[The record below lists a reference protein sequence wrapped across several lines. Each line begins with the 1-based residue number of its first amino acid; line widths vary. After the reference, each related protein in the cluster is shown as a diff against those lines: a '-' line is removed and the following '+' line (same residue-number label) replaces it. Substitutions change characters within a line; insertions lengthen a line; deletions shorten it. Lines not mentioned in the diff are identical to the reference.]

1 MSGGAPTSLSVC
13 VREHV
18 ACVRI
23 AGRANFTSSVD
34 FKKLLQQLQGDGCT
48 EIVLDLTEC
57 LLMDSTFL
65 GVLAGAGMKCD
76 SARQEGRPCLIEL
89 FHPPERILELLD
101 NLGVLQL
108 FTILDHAPQLGAFEQ
123 VDEGR
128 ASRVELNRTC
138 WEAHKNLM
146 NTSADNER
154 RFRDAAE
161 FFEKN
166 LRKEEGKE

>member
-1 MSGGAPTSLSVC
+1 MNGGAPTSLSVC
-13 VREHV
+13 VRDHV

-34 FKKLLQQLQGDGCT
+34 FKKVLQQLQQDGCT

-57 LLMDSTFL
+57 SLMDSTFL

-76 SARQEGRPCLIEL
+76 SARREGSRCVIEL
-89 FHPPERILELLD
+89 FRPTERILELLD
-101 NLGVLQL
+101 NLGVLNL
-108 FTILDHAPQLGAFEQ
+108 FTILQEAPQLGAFQ
-123 VDEGR
+123 RIDESPATR
-128 ASRVELNRTC
+128 LELNRTC
-138 WEAHKNLM
+138 LEAHKTLM
-146 NTSADNER
+146 NTSPDNER
-154 RFRDAAE
+154 RFKDATE